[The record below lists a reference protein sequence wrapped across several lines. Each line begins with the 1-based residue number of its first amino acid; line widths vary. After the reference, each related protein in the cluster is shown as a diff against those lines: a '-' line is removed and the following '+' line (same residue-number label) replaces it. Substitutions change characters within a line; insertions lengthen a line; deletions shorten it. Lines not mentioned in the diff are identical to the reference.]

1 MLVAALLPPP
11 TPFKIFVFAA
21 GVFKVRLVSFTS
33 AIALARLVRYFGI
46 GYLAVRYGNQ
56 AMPYL
61 AAHRLQVALILVAL
75 VGLSYLLS
83 RLILKPR
90 PAGP

>member
-1 MLVAALLPPP
+1 M
-11 TPFKIFVFAA
+11 
-21 GVFKVRLVSFTS
+21 

-56 AMPYL
+56 ALPFLL
-61 AAHRLQVALILVAL
+61 AHKLEVALILIFLVAA
-75 VGLSYLLS
+75 SYLLS

-90 PAGP
+90 PRNPDRLQ